1 MLGGLGGGE
10 AHGGVR
16 GEEELLKNGSGG
28 CSADEGQGGIV
39 AVDGGRR
46 LRAEGAEE
54 ARLFS
59 RKRKGFV
66 AQAGG
71 PGEGVVV
78 ADRVVAAVGEFVEL
92 PMDEMVAFG
101 FEARIGVADAGEMVV
116 EVATAEGEVEF
127 GGLVDEVDGLIHF
140 GGHEPRAPAVTDGRG
155 AELGMGHGELHR
167 DFGAFAL
174 AEHVDPAGVD
184 GGIGLHGPSDE
195 FFDGLVVGGTKL
207 AGLGRD
213 GEQDELIGETQPEQ
227 ALADGEDVVAGGGV
241 MLLGAEDEAE
251 LRRGVGRGLDD
262 VFRDGLAGGVF
273 ELQFGFQRGEGAGEE
288 EENGESSLDHAVV
301 PLLCFAFECFLR
313 LALDF
318 RAWKARSADKIQ
330 PMKTIAIFLTL
341 VCTGLVLSQT
351 VQVPSP
357 KQGRAGEIL
366 PTTRFRPRTAPYEP
380 TAEEKQAIAGKLAAL
395 DAEIAALRAKGIA
408 DDLLVD
414 VEIFAEAA
422 RWVLRFPEE
431 FFRKESV
438 ASTLAVMEMGSAR
451 AALLQ
456 RGQSPWTTQK
466 GRLIRGYRSAVDGS
480 VQPYRL
486 TVPEEYDGTRAF
498 PLDVIEHGRYVTRY
512 EVEFI
517 NAFERRGADRPY
529 LPGTIQIEL
538 HGRGN
543 NAFHWPGEAD
553 VFEGIAA
560 VSKAYKIDKDRV
572 ALRGFSMGGAGV
584 WHTALHHPG
593 EWASVE
599 AGAGDT
605 ESHRMRLV
613 TDLAPHQQAMCRIFD
628 NTYEWML
635 NAFNMPFIGYV
646 GEIDGSFAKHVVAR
660 RQLTQEGFH
669 FEGESFT
676 TGLRVKEVPSI
687 VFLVAPNTPHA
698 TDPEFRKRMDAMHLE
713 NLKKGRVS
721 PDHLR
726 FLTYTTRYNRS
737 HWATLDGLEKHYERA
752 EIEAKRMGNRSR
764 YEIKTKN
771 LTRLT
776 LRETERAATVV
787 IDGQTLA
794 VTGAAELVLAKTGGK
809 WEVTRGAEA
818 GLRKRHGLQGPID
831 DAFLEPFLIVKPTGT
846 PWNPAAQE
854 QALAILA
861 RFDRQ
866 YQLAYRG
873 QLRVKDDRDVTA
885 ADFEKYHVVLFGDPG
900 SNRWIE
906 RVAAKLP
913 LTWGRE
919 TVAMGGQRFPAGE
932 VLPAMIYPN
941 PLNPR
946 KYVVLNSGLTA
957 LWEDWAGDF
966 PTPQYGDYAIL
977 RTGTKEDPDVAMAG
991 VFDEGWKVQPERK

>member
-1 MLGGLGGGE
+1 MQ
-10 AHGGVR
+10 
-16 GEEELLKNGSGG
+16 LK
-28 CSADEGQGGIV
+28 
-39 AVDGGRR
+39 
-46 LRAEGAEE
+46 
-54 ARLFS
+54 
-59 RKRKGFV
+59 
-66 AQAGG
+66 AQ
-71 PGEGVVV
+71 
-78 ADRVVAAVGEFVEL
+78 
-92 PMDEMVAFG
+92 
-101 FEARIGVADAGEMVV
+101 
-116 EVATAEGEVEF
+116 
-127 GGLVDEVDGLIHF
+127 
-140 GGHEPRAPAVTDGRG
+140 
-155 AELGMGHGELHR
+155 
-167 DFGAFAL
+167 
-174 AEHVDPAGVD
+174 
-184 GGIGLHGPSDE
+184 
-195 FFDGLVVGGTKL
+195 
-207 AGLGRD
+207 
-213 GEQDELIGETQPEQ
+213 
-227 ALADGEDVVAGGGV
+227 
-241 MLLGAEDEAE
+241 
-251 LRRGVGRGLDD
+251 
-262 VFRDGLAGGVF
+262 
-273 ELQFGFQRGEGAGEE
+273 
-288 EENGESSLDHAVV
+288 
-301 PLLCFAFECFLR
+301 
-313 LALDF
+313 
-318 RAWKARSADKIQ
+318 SADKIL
-330 PMKTIAIFLTL
+330 PMKTL
-341 VCTGLVLSQT
+341 VILLSLLCAGLVLSQT

-380 TAEEKQAIAGKLAAL
+380 TAEEKQAIAAKLAAL
-395 DAEIAALRAKGIA
+395 DGEIAALRDRGVSDA
-408 DDLLVD
+408 LLVD
-414 VEIFAEAA
+414 VEVFAEAA
-422 RWVLRFPEE
+422 RWILRFPEE

-451 AALLQ
+451 AALLAK
-456 RGQSPWTTQK
+456 GESPWTTQK

-517 NAFERRGADRPY
+517 HAFERRGADRPY

-560 VSKAYKIDKDRV
+560 VSKAYKVDKDRV

-593 EWASVE
+593 EWATVE

-646 GEIDGSFAKHVVAR
+646 GEIDGSFAKHVAAR
-660 RQLTQEGFH
+660 RQLAQEGFH

-726 FLTYTTRYNRS
+726 FVTYTTRYNKS

-752 EIEAKRMGNRSR
+752 EIEARRLANRSR

-771 LTRLT
+771 LNRLT
-776 LRETERAATVV
+776 LRETERAAAVV
-787 IDGQTLA
+787 IDGQSLT
-794 VTGAAELVLAKTGGK
+794 VSGGAQLVLAKAGGR
-809 WEVTRGAEA
+809 WQVAPGAEA

-846 PWNPAAQE
+846 PWNAAAQE

-873 QLRVKDDRDVTA
+873 RLRVKDDRDVTS
-885 ADFEKYHVVLFGDPG
+885 ADLDKYHVVLFGDPG

-913 LTWGRE
+913 LRWGRE
-919 TVAMGGQRFPAGE
+919 TVQMGGQRFAAGE

-941 PLNPR
+941 PLNPK

-977 RTGTKEDPDVAMAG
+977 RVGAKEDPDVAMAG
-991 VFDEGWKVQPERK
+991 IFDESWSVIPERK